1 MLELRKKIGRYQEQF
16 YLVFILA
23 IGCLMSMGLES
34 SDRPYQIVFAVVSVF
49 WGLKML
55 STDFTKKEI
64 IWMIIIAFPIGLN
77 FLGNHEKTLI
87 MTAMAIFGAK
97 NVSLEKVFKYGFW
110 SKLVV
115 TVGTITLAALGI
127 INNSSKLLPKKGAYY
142 EVYSYGFGHP
152 NVTFGNIF
160 LVLTLAI
167 LAYGDRLRW
176 YTYLV
181 FTLIVLGAYQVLMCR
196 TGIVVWACL
205 LIMLLGYK
213 LARKWK
219 LDRIFLSLF
228 CTLPVLL
235 AVITC
240 IFIALSMYNSEFS
253 TWINGLLTGR
263 VASMIQA
270 LENMEH
276 IFLGQIPRHLYDNLN
291 FYLLYNYGIVIL
303 IFSLVSYTYAMW
315 HCYKQRKDYEVII
328 LGVIAIYSF
337 MEYFPLSTAWNLS
350 LLCLS
355 RILFKTRDA

>member
-1 MLELRKKIGRYQEQF
+1 MLKLREKIGQYQEQF
-16 YLVFILA
+16 YLAFILA

-34 SDRPYQIVFAVVSVF
+34 GDRPYQIVFAVVSVL

-64 IWMIIIAFPIGLN
+64 FWMVIIAFPIGLN

-110 SKLVV
+110 SKFVV
-115 TVGTITLAALGI
+115 TVGTISLAALGI
-127 INNSSKLLPKKGAYY
+127 INNTSKLLAKNGEYY
-142 EVYSYGFGHP
+142 EIYGYGFGHP

-176 YTYLV
+176 YIYLV
-181 FTLIVLGAYQVLMCR
+181 FTLIVLGAYQLFMCR

-205 LIMLLGYK
+205 LVMLLGYR
-213 LARKWK
+213 LARKWTF
-219 LDRIFLSLF
+219 DRIFLSLF
-228 CTLPVLL
+228 CTLPILL
-235 AVITC
+235 VVITC
-240 IFIALSMYNSEFS
+240 VFIVLSMYNSEFS
-253 TWINGLLTGR
+253 AWINNLFTGR
-263 VASMIQA
+263 IRLMIQG

-276 IFLGQIPRHLYDNLN
+276 IYLGQVPRHLYDNLN
-291 FYLLYNYGIVIL
+291 FYLLYNYGIIIL
-303 IFSLVSYTYAMW
+303 LFSLVSYTYAIW
-315 HCYKQRKDYEVII
+315 YCYKQGKDYEVII
-328 LGVIAIYSF
+328 LGIVAIYSF

-355 RILFKTRDA
+355 RILFKTKDT